1 MNLQQHGNNILVNE
15 VTNITKFGFWVLI
28 NDKEYFVPFND
39 YPVFKQASVEQIIN
53 FEMLSPQQL
62 YWKTLDCDIE
72 LSALENP
79 QQYPLVFK

>member
-1 MNLQQHGNNILVNE
+1 MNLQPHGNNILVNE

-28 NDKEYFVPFND
+28 NNKEYFVPFND

-62 YWKTLDCDIE
+62 YWKNLDCDIK